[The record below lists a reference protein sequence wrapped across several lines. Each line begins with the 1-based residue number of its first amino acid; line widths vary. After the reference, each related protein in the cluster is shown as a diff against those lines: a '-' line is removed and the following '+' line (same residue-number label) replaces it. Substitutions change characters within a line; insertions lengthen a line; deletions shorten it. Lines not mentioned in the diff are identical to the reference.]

1 MNGIYR
7 LLLLNSRN
15 HHLVMENR
23 GNLLKCEMS
32 APQKE
37 VYMVEQTRIYLVF
50 EQMKDG
56 NKTDN

>member
-1 MNGIYR
+1 M
-7 LLLLNSRN
+7 
-15 HHLVMENR
+15 MENR

-37 VYMVEQTRIYLVF
+37 VYMVERTRIYLVF